1 MINSTKFKF
10 LENRIIIFT
19 ISAFIL
25 SFFFEQYFKFELG
38 FFRFSVVE
46 VIFVFIV
53 FLSLLIYKFDFIRF
67 IFKFDRKNIFEIII
81 YTILL
86 LKLIKYSI
94 NFQNYYNLY
103 ELCIWIYMIGI
114 YLTFKFYLN
123 NNIKLIY
130 YIENSFIA
138 LSLILSLH
146 IIYSYLIYKLGYE
159 SNILWEIRDETYYPY
174 IGKSNINFRSLLD
187 TYSQAAQLV
196 VPGFLFLFS
205 RFKSKLTLVLLIIF
219 YCLVLYLIKS
229 KFLIIFFSILGIF
242 LIIRNLNLEK
252 MKLIKFLFL
261 FGIIATCVFYFIL
274 THFIVI
280 EKDVLNT
287 SNFDLFKKYYFS
299 DFTIHLNNYDIYGSL
314 FLKLKYTAIEIAKN
328 YNFIFFDNL
337 NYYNHKIVFD
347 NFGYYEDPHSDYF
360 GALANYG
367 ILGFIIYLSLPIYL
381 ILEYLKN
388 FNHKKSYEGTFV
400 YFLLIMMIF
409 IESMVVDFFH
419 TQFIWIIFAM
429 YIFCIYVK
437 KDNKKTT

>member
-1 MINSTKFKF
+1 MVNSTKFKF
-10 LENRIIIFT
+10 LGNKIIILT

-25 SFFFEQYFKFELG
+25 SFFFEQYFKFELE
-38 FFRFSVVE
+38 FFRFSIVE
-46 VIFVFIV
+46 IIFILIV
-53 FLSLLIYKFDFIRF
+53 FLSLLIHKLDFIKF
-67 IFKFDRKNIFEIII
+67 IFKFDKTYFFEKFI

-103 ELCIWIYMIGI
+103 ELFIWIYMTGI
-114 YLTFKFYLN
+114 YLTFKFHLN
-123 NNIKLIY
+123 KNINLIY

-196 VPGFLFLFS
+196 VPGYLFLFS
-205 RFKSKLTLVLLIIF
+205 RFQSKLTHALLIILYF
-219 YCLVLYLIKS
+219 LVLYLIKS

-252 MKLIKFLFL
+252 IKSIKFLFL

-280 EKDVLNT
+280 EKDVLNA

-314 FLKLKYTAIEIAKN
+314 FLKLKYTAIEIAKS

-367 ILGFIIYLSLPIYL
+367 ILGFIVYLSLPIYL
-381 ILEYLKN
+381 IIGYLKN
-388 FNHKKSYEGTFV
+388 FNHKKSYESTFV
-400 YFLLIMMIF
+400 YFLLIIMIF
-409 IESMVVDFFH
+409 IESIVVDFFH
-419 TQFIWIIFAM
+419 TQFIWIIFAI
-429 YIFCIYVK
+429 YLFCINIE
-437 KDNKKTT
+437 KDNKETT